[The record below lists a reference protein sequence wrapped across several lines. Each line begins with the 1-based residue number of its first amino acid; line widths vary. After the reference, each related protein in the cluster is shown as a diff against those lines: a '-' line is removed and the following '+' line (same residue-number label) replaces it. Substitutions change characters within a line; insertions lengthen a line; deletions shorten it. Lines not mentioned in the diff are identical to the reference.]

1 MALTTSN
8 QTPEHLRTKLYQKL
22 KEFKGFQDFTP
33 EDVQKVAA
41 FIYKKE
47 EMASD
52 RFVSIFKKDKLSK
65 YMETLRFLTNPLIHM
80 QLRTYDERI
89 LYLIM
94 SVDPELKM
102 FREFLK
108 RNITSIKD
116 VNSITDAK
124 EREKLNQQRNGEIM
138 EFQTAVREQIGFY
151 DSKLLMYEEVYFKRF
166 WGPKELLTEIGQSHI
181 QRLLSLTPFIS
192 SFDKVTDQRYEEL
205 QYTAAAWQ
213 KEVQKEK
220 DALTAA
226 YSATNQNRLLG
237 LTTLSDQLIFF
248 ILASDPNLDALKIYE
263 EESRIPEFERRM
275 IEEFG
280 YSSMDIIK
288 LEQLYH
294 DRFCPDKKISPW
306 TITK

>member
-1 MALTTSN
+1 MTYQPSG
-8 QTPEHLRTKLYQKL
+8 QSPEHLRTKLYQKL
-22 KEFKGFQDFTP
+22 KEFNGFQNFTA

-47 EMASD
+47 EMVSD
-52 RFVSIFKKDKLSK
+52 RFVSTLKKDKLTK
-65 YMETLRFLTNPLIHM
+65 YIETLQFLTNPLIHM

-116 VNSITDAK
+116 VNSIQDEK
-124 EREKLNQQRNGEIM
+124 EREKLNQRRNNEILD
-138 EFQTAVREQIGFY
+138 FQAAVREQIGFY
-151 DSKLLMYEEVYFKRF
+151 DSKLLTYEEIYFKKF
-166 WGPKELLTEIGQSHI
+166 WNQKELLTNIGQTHI
-181 QRLLSLTPFIS
+181 GKLLMLHPFIA
-192 SFDKVTDQRYEEL
+192 SFDRITDKRYEEL
-205 QYTAAAWQ
+205 QGIVIEWLNQ
-213 KEVQKEK
+213 VNKEK

-226 YSATNQNRLLG
+226 YSATNQRDLLG
-237 LTTLSDQLIFF
+237 LENLQEQYVFF
-248 ILASDPNLDALKIYE
+248 ILASDPNLDALRIYE

-275 IEEFG
+275 TEEFG
-280 YSSMDIIK
+280 YSSLDQIK
-288 LEQLYH
+288 IEQLYH
-294 DRFCPDKKISPW
+294 DRFCPTKKVSPW